1 MFLDD
6 FYRVCNDTVLPDGK
20 KVFVRTLS
28 DTEIQAR
35 GEYSIMQQLII
46 QDQLRDTES
55 ALYRLKVL
63 PLLAS
68 SDEDIIESLAEI
80 RRADLLQEATE
91 QFPLD
96 FFPYPESPTEEEKL
110 ETLKRQREHEE
121 SVYAARAKYV
131 IDNDRVYRE
140 KLAALSHDILL
151 NSIKNISTRVF
162 VIRAQIEAEV
172 HFTIATA
179 FNNLDGT
186 PLWSVN
192 QVKNFSGN
200 VINRLMQE
208 YREVDKIDPWELTK
222 SLQAGDAGGVESS
235 H

>member
-6 FYRVCNDTVLPDGK
+6 FYRVCNDTALPDGK
-20 KVFVRTLS
+20 KVYVRTLS

-35 GEYSIMQQLII
+35 GEYSIAQQLII
-46 QDQLRDTES
+46 HDQLRDTES

-80 RRADLLQEATE
+80 RRADLVQEATE

-96 FFPYPESPTEEEKL
+96 FFPYPDNPTEEEKL
-110 ETLKRQREHEE
+110 ETVQRQRAHEE

-140 KLAALSHDILL
+140 KLATLSHDILL

-186 PLWSVN
+186 PLWSVD